1 MTKKLLFLFALLP
14 SIIFAQ
20 HTIKG
25 TFTPAN
31 QFKFA
36 FLYRVTTDTSI
47 FVNNAD
53 VNEDGTFTINMP
65 EGSELGTYRVVY
77 AQPQDEYN
85 FDFLYNNEDVELT
98 FDLEKGL
105 SFISSK
111 ENKLYDSYLKSKA
124 LVNKQIR
131 NYYASKNESK
141 KDFKKIFATLQETQN
156 EFEKAAQGTM
166 ALEFIK
172 ALRPYIPTQREEVS
186 TFAANIKANY
196 FKNIDFS
203 NKTLQNSNFL
213 IGNSI
218 KYVAGYINKNNVDA
232 SYIENID
239 TLVKAIGDNPKVK
252 KVILKILWDQFAD
265 INQTNEAAA
274 NHITTKYLLPL
285 LTNPNANDKEYIKQI
300 VAFKNSSIGEI
311 APDFPL
317 EIKDKDDK
325 VVVTK
330 LSKLESAEQYL
341 IIFWSTTCSH
351 CLDELPLLK
360 TYITTQSKEKIK
372 VIAVALDDAYYR
384 WSDMRYDYPDFIHV
398 FGEGKWDNEIGNNY
412 NVTATPTYFVLDK
425 NKKIINKPY
434 DFEAFKTYLDTLP
447 NPKKKEEEKAKQE
460 EKTKEKN

>member
-1 MTKKLLFLFALLP
+1 MIKKLLFLFAILP
-14 SIIFAQ
+14 SITFAQ

-36 FLYRVTTDTSI
+36 FLYRVTAETSL

-53 VNEDGTFTINMP
+53 VNEDGTFTIDMP
-65 EGSELGTYRVVY
+65 ENTEPGTYRIVY

-85 FDFLYNNEDVELT
+85 FDFIYNNEDVELA
-98 FDLEKGL
+98 FDLDKGL
-105 SFISSK
+105 SFITSK

-131 NYYASKNESK
+131 NYYGTKNESE
-141 KDFKKIFATLQETQN
+141 KDFKKIFKILEDTQN
-156 EFEKAAQGTM
+156 EFEKAAEGTM

-172 ALRPYIPTQREEVS
+172 ALRPYIPSEREDVA
-186 TFAANIKANY
+186 TFAGHIKSNY
-196 FKNIDFS
+196 FKNIDFG

-213 IGNSI
+213 ISNAI
-218 KYVAGYINKNNVDA
+218 KYVAGYVNNNNVDA

-239 TLVKAIGDNPKVK
+239 TLVNAIGDNPKVK
-252 KVILKILWDQFAD
+252 KVILKILWNQFAD
-265 INQTNEAAA
+265 VNQTNEAAA
-274 NHITTKYLLPL
+274 NHIASNYLLKL
-285 LTNPNANDKEYIKQI
+285 LSNSENDREFANQI
-300 VAFKNSSIGEI
+300 IAFKNSSIGEV
-311 APDFPL
+311 APDFPV

-330 LSKLESAEQYL
+330 MSKLDSAEQYL

-351 CLDELPLLK
+351 CLEELPLLK
-360 TYITTQSKEKIK
+360 EYTASLPNNKLK

-434 DFEAFKTYLDTLP
+434 DFEAFKNYLDKLP
-447 NPKKKEEEKAKQE
+447 NPKKDVLKEE
-460 EKTKEKN
+460 KNKD